1 MVNITFL
8 VADDGLTD
16 EDLLIGLP
24 VLEHLKLDTRTMLER
39 NCRDLDGMD
48 CSQVG
53 NPTRTSPGGSVSRL
67 MIARLNGYQ
76 SHKSIHRVRVPA
88 DRPRVNYH
96 TARTEEDHFVDPF
109 LLDPLEID
117 QHQEIRE
124 AEKGLRQTIRNN
136 GILAEDA
143 TAIDEVIE
151 EHIDLF
157 RTSFSSGPPAK
168 VRPLRIELT
177 PDARPVK
184 VRLRNYSE
192 EQREFLSD
200 MVAKLVRNGM
210 AFPNPTS
217 AWACAPLLVPKPGPA
232 RFRFTVDLRPVNK
245 FTVKHQYPVPNLDH
259 ELTKLGGSRY
269 FATFDLSHG
278 YWQFEL
284 EPESRS
290 LQSFITPDGIYCP
303 TRVLHGT
310 TNAVTHLQS
319 SLAEII
325 PDDLKDN
332 ILRWLDDIL
341 LHNRT
346 VKGLL
351 QPIRT
356 FLGVCVEWNI
366 KLHPAKCVFFARSV
380 RWCGR
385 LVSSKGIRYDP
396 KRMDGLLKIGTAY
409 HGRPPATVSL
419 RPTMDK
425 ERHSEF
431 LRTRH
436 KPP

>member
-1 MVNITFL
+1 MERVPYGPPTVLWKTCGVKITFL

-16 EDLLIGLP
+16 EDLLIELP
-24 VLEHLKLDTRTMLER
+24 VLEHLKVDTRTMLER
-39 NCRDLDGMD
+39 NCRVLDGMD
-48 CSQVG
+48 CSQIG
-53 NPTRTSPGGSVSRL
+53 NPTRASQGGSVSRL

-88 DRPRVNYH
+88 DRPRMNYH
-96 TARTEEDHFVDPF
+96 TARTEEDPVVDPS
-109 LLDPLEID
+109 LLDPLDND
-117 QHQEIRE
+117 QHQDIRE
-124 AEKGLRQTIRNN
+124 AIEGLKQNIRNN
-136 GILAEDA
+136 GILAGDA

-151 EHIDLF
+151 EHIDVF

-177 PDARPVK
+177 PDARPVM
-184 VRLRNYSE
+184 VRHRNCSE

-200 MVAKLVRNGM
+200 MVAKLVGNGK

-232 RFRFTVDLRPVNK
+232 RFRFTVDPRPVNK
-245 FTVKHQYPVPNLDH
+245 FTVKHQYPMLNLDH
-259 ELTKLGGSRY
+259 ELTKLGGSRF

-284 EPESRS
+284 EPDSRP
-290 LQSFITPDGIYCP
+290 LQSFITPDGIYSP

-319 SLAEII
+319 SLVEII
-325 PDDLKDN
+325 PDDLKDK
-332 ILRWLDDIL
+332 ILRGLDDIL
-341 LHNRT
+341 LHDRT

-351 QPIRT
+351 LAIQT

-366 KLHPAKCVFFARSV
+366 KLHPAKYVFFARSV
-380 RWCGR
+380 R
-385 LVSSKGIRYDP
+385 
-396 KRMDGLLKIGTAY
+396 
-409 HGRPPATVSL
+409 
-419 RPTMDK
+419 
-425 ERHSEF
+425 
-431 LRTRH
+431 
-436 KPP
+436 